1 MVKVRRNRS
10 SAKVPK
16 KPTEL
21 QEKIQKN
28 MRTMTVYH
36 SNKGKPAGVSMVIS
50 FNTEKI
56 MPKKNPGKP

>member
-21 QEKIQKN
+21 QEKIAKG
-28 MRTMTVYH
+28 MRTMTVYR
-36 SNKGKPAGVSMVIS
+36 KGTDNAPPSVSMVIS
-50 FNTEKI
+50 F
-56 MPKKNPGKP
+56 GKPSKLLGGQGK